1 MISREDTIRREDI
14 LRELE
19 LLPTWRLR
27 QAPNTIAENVAIE
40 DRALKIAVVEKTPL
54 EHEAEINAPM
64 ADPLDKEVFIETES
78 FPVKESTSLAELSA
92 EIALPLIDTS
102 PVQTVF
108 GVGDP
113 NAEWLFVG
121 VGPDA
126 EEGASGEPFAGQTG
140 QLLDNMLIAMHLR
153 RGQNVYLANVLNCPP
168 QDNQDRQEE
177 ALTHWELYFKQQV
190 ARIKP
195 KLIIALGEL
204 AAQSL
209 LQAETTLAS
218 MRGQVHDYQGVPL
231 IVTYHPTDLL
241 HSPKDKPKA
250 WDDLCFARKT
260 MLTL

>member
-1 MISREDTIRREDI
+1 MISREDI

-27 QAPNTIAENVAIE
+27 QVPNTIAESVAIE
-40 DRALKIAVVEKTPL
+40 DTALKSAVIENIPSENEAAIIAPR
-54 EHEAEINAPM
+54 
-64 ADPLDKEVFIETES
+64 ADPLVKEVFIETES
-78 FPVKESTSLAELSA
+78 FSLKESTTLAELSA

-102 PVQTVF
+102 RVQTVF
-108 GVGDP
+108 GMGDP

-126 EEGASGEPFAGQTG
+126 EEDASREPFRGQAGK
-140 QLLDNMLIAMHLR
+140 LLDNMLVAMHLR
-153 RGQNVYLANVLNCPP
+153 RGQNVYLANVRYCPP
-168 QDNQDRQEE
+168 QDSQDQQGE

-190 ARIKP
+190 ASIKP
-195 KLIIALGEL
+195 KLIVALGEL

-218 MRGQVHDYQGVPL
+218 MRGQVHDYQGVPV
-231 IVTYHPTDLL
+231 IVTYHPADLL

-250 WDDLCFARKT
+250 WDDLCFAKKT
-260 MLTL
+260 MQTL